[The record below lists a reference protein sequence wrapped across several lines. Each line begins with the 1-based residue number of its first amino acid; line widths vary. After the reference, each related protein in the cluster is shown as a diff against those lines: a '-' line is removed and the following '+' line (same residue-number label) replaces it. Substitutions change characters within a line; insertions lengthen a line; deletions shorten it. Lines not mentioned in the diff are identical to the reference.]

1 MWWEKT
7 ASVFIVRGKR
17 VPYYCVLMQLLQQQ
31 QQQHKRKTLVS
42 FKVLDLVPLNP
53 VVHFWDHLAKFS
65 KSTSKTVIASALL
78 CATHSL
84 PNKSLALQNLTSTPD
99 SSARD
104 THMPRPRSKSILLS
118 LPNKTQS
125 QTNAQWKI
133 VKYKTIL
140 IAYMHVW
147 FSQWDTGL
155 RMRVTLINWVWMRQH
170 VRVTWTGCYIF
181 LGMGY
186 LALWLKFDTCTK

>member
-104 THMPRPRSKSILLS
+104 THMLRPRSKSILLS
-118 LPNKTQS
+118 LPNKTQF

-133 VKYKTIL
+133 QNNPNCIHACVVQSVRHRFENESDFDKLGLNEAACTCHVDWMLYFFGNGLFSTVIKVR
-140 IAYMHVW
+140 YM
-147 FSQWDTGL
+147 
-155 RMRVTLINWVWMRQH
+155 
-170 VRVTWTGCYIF
+170 Y
-181 LGMGY
+181 
-186 LALWLKFDTCTK
+186 